1 MNKLLIDSRENSDL
15 AELVETHAQKMNI
28 PYEKKWL
35 EIGDY
40 VFDDVCFEAKSAYD
54 FLMSV
59 VNKRLWNQLDNMDR
73 AYMNNIVIVHG
84 DMDSAITEYAKRT
97 MGIKF
102 NRNSIAMFTNKFL
115 GGIGRILL
123 DTDANIILVDNA
135 RRAARIITAVCKMKP
150 VDRPVYTPTLIK
162 QKISTGDLR
171 LDVLSSIKGISPAKG
186 TLLLKE
192 FGSIMEIGEATVDEI
207 SKLEGFGKVL
217 AQRIL
222 DVLNNEDKMVM

>member
-1 MNKLLIDSRENSDL
+1 
-15 AELVETHAQKMNI
+15 
-28 PYEKKWL
+28 
-35 EIGDY
+35 
-40 VFDDVCFEAKSAYD
+40 
-54 FLMSV
+54 
-59 VNKRLWNQLDNMDR
+59 
-73 AYMNNIVIVHG
+73 
-84 DMDSAITEYAKRT
+84 
-97 MGIKF
+97 
-102 NRNSIAMFTNKFL
+102 
-115 GGIGRILL
+115 
-123 DTDANIILVDNA
+123 
-135 RRAARIITAVCKMKP
+135 MKP

-192 FGSIMEIGEATVDEI
+192 FGSIMEIGEATVDEM